1 MNHTNMYPF
10 VYKYRRNLSRTISIY
25 IMVILFA
32 FIITIFSKNL
42 LPVNDDTKM
51 IISIAFIAIGIIA
64 IIGAVRVYYI
74 FANDEIKD
82 INYDFSDTGSIKCN
96 PEILKIIASNVSENR
111 ETIVWRCY
119 VYLNIEVNKDS
130 FERHL
135 NDLIFTF
142 CEKVNELQ
150 GEEIQV
156 WQFECNPVLFF
167 TLFSELKNNYD
178 DYFSN
183 PEPKTLVYDL
193 ADIYH

>member
-1 MNHTNMYPF
+1 MYPF
-10 VYKYRRNLSRTISIY
+10 VYKYRQNLSRTISIY
-25 IMVILFA
+25 IMIILFA
-32 FIITIFSKNL
+32 FITTIFSKNL
-42 LPVNDDTKM
+42 LPVNDGTKM

-64 IIGAVRVYYI
+64 LIVAVRVYYI
-74 FANDEIKD
+74 FTNDEIKD

-96 PEILKIIASNVSENR
+96 SAILRIIASNVSENR

-119 VYLNIEVNKDS
+119 LCLNIEVNKDS
-130 FERHL
+130 FERHI
-135 NDLIFTF
+135 NDLIFNF
-142 CEKVNELQ
+142 SEKVNELQ

-167 TLFSELKNNYD
+167 TLFTELKSNYD

-193 ADIYH
+193 ADFYH

>member
-1 MNHTNMYPF
+1 MYPF
-10 VYKYRRNLSRTISIY
+10 VYKYRQNLSRTISIY

-32 FIITIFSKNL
+32 FIITIFFENI
-42 LPVNDDTKM
+42 LPVNGGTKT
-51 IISIAFIAIGIIA
+51 IISIAFSAIGIIG
-64 IIGAVRVYYI
+64 IIGAVRIYYI
-74 FANDEIKD
+74 FTNDEIKD

-96 PEILKIIASNVSENR
+96 PTILRIIANNVSENR

-119 VYLNIEVNKDS
+119 LYLNIEVNKDS

-135 NDLIFTF
+135 NDLIFNF

-178 DYFSN
+178 DYFFN
-183 PEPKTLVYDL
+183 PEPKTLVHDL

>member
-1 MNHTNMYPF
+1 MKNTNMYAF
-10 VYKYRRNLSRTISIY
+10 VYKYRQNLSKTISIY
-25 IMVILFA
+25 IMVILLA
-32 FIITIFSKNL
+32 FIITIFFENM
-42 LPVNDDTKM
+42 LPVNDGTKT

-64 IIGAVRVYYI
+64 IIGAVRVHYI
-74 FANDEIKD
+74 FTNDEIKD

-96 PEILKIIASNVSENR
+96 PPILRIIASNVSENR

-119 VYLNIEVNKDS
+119 LHLNIEVNKDS

-135 NDLIFTF
+135 NDLISNF

-167 TLFSELKNNYD
+167 TLFSELKNNYE
-178 DYFSN
+178 DYFSS

>member
-1 MNHTNMYPF
+1 MYPF
-10 VYKYRRNLSRTISIY
+10 VYKYRQNLSRTISIY
-25 IMVILFA
+25 IMVIFFA
-32 FIITIFSKNL
+32 FIITIFFENI
-42 LPVNDDTKM
+42 LPVNDGTKT
-51 IISIAFIAIGIIA
+51 IISIAFNAIGIIA
-64 IIGAVRVYYI
+64 LIGAVRVYYI
-74 FANDEIKD
+74 FTNDEIKD

-96 PEILKIIASNVSENR
+96 PAILRIIASNVSENR

-119 VYLNIEVNKDS
+119 LNLDIEFNKDS

-135 NDLIFTF
+135 NDLIFNF

-167 TLFSELKNNYD
+167 TLFSELKSNYD

>member
-1 MNHTNMYPF
+1 
-10 VYKYRRNLSRTISIY
+10 
-25 IMVILFA
+25 MVILFA

>member
-1 MNHTNMYPF
+1 
-10 VYKYRRNLSRTISIY
+10 
-25 IMVILFA
+25 MVILFA
-32 FIITIFSKNL
+32 FIITIFFENI
-42 LPVNDDTKM
+42 LPGNDGTKT
-51 IISIAFIAIGIIA
+51 IISIAFCAIGIIG

-74 FANDEIKD
+74 FTNDEIKD

-96 PEILKIIASNVSENR
+96 PAILRIIAGNVSENR

-119 VYLNIEVNKDS
+119 LYLNIEVNKDS

-135 NDLIFTF
+135 NDLIFNF

-167 TLFSELKNNYD
+167 SLFSELKNNFD

-183 PEPKTLVYDL
+183 PEPKSLVNDL

>member
-1 MNHTNMYPF
+1 MYPF
-10 VYKYRRNLSRTISIY
+10 VYKYRQNLSRTISIY

-32 FIITIFSKNL
+32 FIITILSKNL
-42 LPVNDDTKM
+42 LPVNDGTIM

-64 IIGAVRVYYI
+64 LIGAVRVYYI
-74 FANDEIKD
+74 FTNDEIKD
-82 INYDFSDTGSIKCN
+82 INYDFSDTGSFKCN

-119 VYLNIEVNKDS
+119 LYLNIEVNKDT

-167 TLFSELKNNYD
+167 TLFSELKNNFD

-183 PEPKTLVYDL
+183 PEPNTLVNDL

>member
-1 MNHTNMYPF
+1 MNNRNMYPF
-10 VYKYRRNLSRTISIY
+10 VYKYRQNLSRTISIY

-42 LPVNDDTKM
+42 LPVNDGTKT
-51 IISIAFIAIGIIA
+51 IISIAFNAIGIIA
-64 IIGAVRVYYI
+64 LIGAVRVYYL
-74 FANDEIKD
+74 FTNDEIKD

-96 PEILKIIASNVSENR
+96 PAILRIIANNVSENR

-119 VYLNIEVNKDS
+119 LNLDIEINKDS

-156 WQFECNPVLFF
+156 WQFECNSVLFF

>member
-1 MNHTNMYPF
+1 MNNRNMYPF
-10 VYKYRRNLSRTISIY
+10 VYKYRQNLSRTISIY
-25 IMVILFA
+25 IMVIFFA
-32 FIITIFSKNL
+32 FIITIFFENI
-42 LPVNDDTKM
+42 LPVNDGTKT
-51 IISIAFIAIGIIA
+51 IISIAFNAIGIIA
-64 IIGAVRVYYI
+64 LIGAVRVYYI
-74 FANDEIKD
+74 FTNDEIKD

-96 PEILKIIASNVSENR
+96 PAILRIIASNVSENR

-119 VYLNIEVNKDS
+119 LNLDIEFNKDS

-135 NDLIFTF
+135 NDLIFNF

-167 TLFSELKNNYD
+167 TLFSELKSNYD